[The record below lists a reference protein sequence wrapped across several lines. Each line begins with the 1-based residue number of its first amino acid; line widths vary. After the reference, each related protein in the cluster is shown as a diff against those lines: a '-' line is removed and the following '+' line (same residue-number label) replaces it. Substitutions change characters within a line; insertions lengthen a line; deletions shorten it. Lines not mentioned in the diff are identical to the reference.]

1 MRFQLWVY
9 NSDEYTRLAVVDTD
23 FPLNRTG
30 RVLLRDQSSYPED
43 AGRFV
48 WKNAAYPMAVKDAI
62 KRGKGVK
69 IAESA
74 HLLALDA
81 NMNYTI
87 INYMWE
93 SLNSEETKSVEKS

>member
-1 MRFQLWVY
+1 MPHLGLVMRFQLWVY
-9 NSDEYTRLAVVDTD
+9 NSDGYTRLAVVDTD

-48 WKNAAYPMAVKDAI
+48 WKNASYPMEVRDAI

-93 SLNSEETKSVEKS
+93 SQDEKA